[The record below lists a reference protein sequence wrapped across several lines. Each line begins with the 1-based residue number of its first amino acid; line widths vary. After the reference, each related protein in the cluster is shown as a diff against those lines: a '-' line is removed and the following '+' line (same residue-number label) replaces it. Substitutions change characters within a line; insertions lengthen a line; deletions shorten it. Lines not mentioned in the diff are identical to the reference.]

1 MTAGLD
7 AVNAATTTAQ
17 VAANVTLRFF
27 RRDVFDLHDRLE
39 QNRFALLKAVFH
51 REDRRQF
58 ERELARIHFVEAA
71 VNDIDL
77 NIDNRVTAEHAVEH
91 GFLDT
96 LLDRRNVLARN
107 EASDNPIFDYQTLTD
122 NAQSHLNFV

>member
-1 MTAGLD
+1 PSGPRNVRVNKSESTTSLD

-17 VAANVTLRFF
+17 VAANVALRFF

-39 QNRFALLKAVFH
+39 QNRFALFEAVFH

-77 NIDNRVTAEHAVEH
+77 NIDNRITA
-91 GFLDT
+91 
-96 LLDRRNVLARN
+96 
-107 EASDNPIFDYQTLTD
+107 
-122 NAQSHLNFV
+122 